1 MPKSNNKICFLCG
14 NEGANTK
21 DHIPPRGIF
30 SLKSQGQ
37 LTRYKEWDGQVIIL
51 HIGKTDPDLKKDLEK
66 LCINSSSIISKK
78 YTLIEK

>member
-51 HIGKTDPDLKKDLEK
+51 LIGKTDPDLEK
-66 LCINSSSIISKK
+66 FCINSSSIISKK
-78 YTLIEK
+78 YTLTEK